1 MLPQPTGADTIRRRV
16 LIVDDA
22 REVAQSYALLAQ
34 EMGHQSAF
42 ATSGDAALDF
52 AARMQPDVVLLDL
65 VLPDIEGH
73 DLARQLRALPGM
85 ENVRI
90 YVISGYGTED
100 ERRRSREA
108 GCAGHFVKPIGIDLL
123 EALLNRP

>member
-1 MLPQPTGADTIRRRV
+1 MRPDPSSGEAPRRRILV
-16 LIVDDA
+16 IDDS
-22 REVAQSYALLAQ
+22 REVAETYARLAQ

-42 ATSGDAALDF
+42 ATTGDAALDF
-52 AARMQPDVVLLDL
+52 AARMQPEIVFLDL

-73 DLARQLRALPGM
+73 DLARQLRSLPGM
-85 ENVRI
+85 ENARI
-90 YVISGYGTED
+90 YVVSGYGTED

-108 GCAGHFVKPIGIDLL
+108 GCAGHFVKPLELDVF